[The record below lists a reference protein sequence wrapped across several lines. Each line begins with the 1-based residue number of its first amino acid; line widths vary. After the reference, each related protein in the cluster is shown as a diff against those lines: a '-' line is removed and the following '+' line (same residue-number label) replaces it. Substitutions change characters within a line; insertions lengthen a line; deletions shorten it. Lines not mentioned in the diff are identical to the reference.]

1 MAKIK
6 ALLFERSELRY
17 AAARATG
24 LLSSDMATE
33 VSPLRLAL
41 VDSPDLPAEFGWQR
55 LRPRLSGICGSDLS
69 TISCET
75 SRYFEPLVSFP
86 FVMGHE
92 IVGDLEDGRRVVI
105 DAVLGHAA
113 HGFAPPHAGA
123 APADGNDYSHSIA
136 GSLEPGIQTGNCVS
150 TGGGWASELMVHDSQ
165 IHLVPESFSD
175 EAAVMV
181 EPCASGIH
189 AALKAAGGADRRL
202 ESNEIGLAVVIGSG
216 TIGLCAL
223 AAMRK
228 AAPNSTIVA
237 VAKYPAQRELA
248 QELGADMIARPEE
261 LRRAVRRICG
271 CSMLGDVLAGGADVT
286 IDAVGSSRSLSDAIA
301 VTRPR
306 GRIVLSGMPG
316 LVKVDLAPLWHREVE
331 LVGAYTYGTETL
343 PDNSRRHTFHLA
355 FELIEELQLE
365 RLVTAS
371 FKLEDYREAIR
382 HAMCAGEL
390 GSTKVVFD
398 LRKSKSV

>member
-189 AALKAAGGADRRL
+189 AALKAAGGL
-202 ESNEIGLAVVIGSG
+202 
-216 TIGLCAL
+216 T
-223 AAMRK
+223 
-228 AAPNSTIVA
+228 
-237 VAKYPAQRELA
+237 
-248 QELGADMIARPEE
+248 
-261 LRRAVRRICG
+261 
-271 CSMLGDVLAGGADVT
+271 GGWSQT
-286 IDAVGSSRSLSDAIA
+286 
-301 VTRPR
+301 
-306 GRIVLSGMPG
+306 
-316 LVKVDLAPLWHREVE
+316 
-331 LVGAYTYGTETL
+331 
-343 PDNSRRHTFHLA
+343 
-355 FELIEELQLE
+355 
-365 RLVTAS
+365 
-371 FKLEDYREAIR
+371 
-382 HAMCAGEL
+382 
-390 GSTKVVFD
+390 
-398 LRKSKSV
+398 KSVWQ